1 MTQKNETVVL
11 SSDDLITERNIKL
24 LHAIP
29 ILKCNEKGEN
39 LHMKE
44 VDKIYE
50 KLSSMSKFKN
60 KLAVRV
66 EHVDVA
72 HKNKNDNYYL
82 VDGIQGFE
90 ELIECHD
97 IKNGG
102 DFGFCDGTLISAIY
116 GQTYEYEGV
125 FDFVKDIFYVNPT
138 LTLCESGTITKEF
151 YEELHKVTVTG
162 EMHKLNKMISTM
174 SKSMCKTNSER
185 NR

>member
-1 MTQKNETVVL
+1 MTQKNEVVVP
-11 SSDDLITERNIKL
+11 SNNDIITDRKMKL

-29 ILKCNEKGEN
+29 ILKCNEKDEN

-50 KLSSMSKFKN
+50 KLSSMSIFKN

-66 EHVDVA
+66 EHVDIA
-72 HKNKNDNYYL
+72 HKNKSDNYYL
-82 VDGIQGFE
+82 VDGIQGLE

-102 DFGFCDGTLISAIY
+102 DFGFCEGTLISAIY
-116 GQTYEYEGV
+116 GQTYEYKGV
-125 FDFVKDIFYVNPT
+125 VDFIQDIFYVNPT

-162 EMHKLNKMISTM
+162 EMRKLNKMISTL
-174 SKSMCKTNSER
+174 SKSRCKTSSER